1 MQNKCKQ
8 KDAWLF
14 CLQAVCS
21 KIEKIFYHIRKN
33 IMSGLLFVV
42 SAASGTG
49 KTSLVKALLER
60 VNNLHV
66 SVSHTTRG
74 QRPGELDGVHYHFS
88 QKEDF
93 LALVQEG
100 GFIEYAEVF
109 GNYYGTAQRTVKEQ
123 LAKGHDVL
131 LEIDW
136 QGAEQVR
143 RLFPESK
150 QIFILP
156 PSQFDLRQR
165 LSNRGTDSVEV
176 IERRLSCAV
185 EDMQQYV
192 NFDFVIINDDF
203 NKALHDLEAV
213 IIASRLTL
221 KQQAERHHELIQ
233 KLITPASVL

>member
-1 MQNKCKQ
+1 MQTNYDQ
-8 KDAWLF
+8 LF
-14 CLQAVCS
+14 SLTIVCS

-93 LALVQEG
+93 LALVQQG

-109 GNYYGTAQRTVKEQ
+109 GNYYGTAQTTVKQQ

-143 RLFPESK
+143 KLFPESQ

-176 IERRLSCAV
+176 IEHRLSCAV
-185 EDMQQYV
+185 EDMQQYL
-192 NFDFVIINDDF
+192 NFDYLIINDDF
-203 NKALHDLEAV
+203 NKALHDLESV
-213 IIASRLTL
+213 IIANRLRL
-221 KQQAERHHELIQ
+221 SQQANRHQELIQ
-233 KLITPASVL
+233 QLVTPIES

>member
-1 MQNKCKQ
+1 
-8 KDAWLF
+8 
-14 CLQAVCS
+14 
-21 KIEKIFYHIRKN
+21 
-33 IMSGLLFVV
+33 MSGLLFVV

-93 LALVQEG
+93 LALVQQG

-109 GNYYGTAQRTVKEQ
+109 GNYYGTAQTTVKQQ

-143 RLFPESK
+143 KLFPESQ

-176 IERRLSCAV
+176 IEHRLSCAV
-185 EDMQQYV
+185 EDMQQYL
-192 NFDFVIINDDF
+192 NFDYLIINDDF
-203 NKALHDLEAV
+203 NKALHDLESV
-213 IIASRLTL
+213 IIANRLRL
-221 KQQAERHHELIQ
+221 SQQANRHQELIQ
-233 KLITPASVL
+233 QLITPIE

>member
-1 MQNKCKQ
+1 
-8 KDAWLF
+8 
-14 CLQAVCS
+14 
-21 KIEKIFYHIRKN
+21 
-33 IMSGLLFVV
+33 MSGLLFVV

-49 KTSLVKALLER
+49 KTSLVKALLDR
-60 VNNLHV
+60 VTNLHV

-74 QRPGELDGVHYHFS
+74 QRPGELDGVHYHFTEKDS
-88 QKEDF
+88 F
-93 LALVQEG
+93 LALVEQG

-109 GNYYGTAQRTVKEQ
+109 GNYYGTAQATVKEQ

-136 QGAEQVR
+136 QGAQQVR
-143 RLFPESK
+143 KLFPDSK

-176 IERRLSCAV
+176 IERRLGCAV

-192 NFDFVIINDDF
+192 NFDYVIINDDF
-203 NKALHDLEAV
+203 NKALHDLESV
-213 IIASRLTL
+213 IISNRLVITQQASR
-221 KQQAERHHELIQ
+221 HQ
-233 KLITPASVL
+233 KMISELITPVEK

>member
-1 MQNKCKQ
+1 
-8 KDAWLF
+8 
-14 CLQAVCS
+14 
-21 KIEKIFYHIRKN
+21 
-33 IMSGLLFVV
+33 MSGLLFVV

-49 KTSLVKALLER
+49 KTSLVKALLDR
-60 VNNLHV
+60 VTNLHV

-74 QRPGELDGVHYHFS
+74 QRPGELDGVHYHFTEKDS
-88 QKEDF
+88 F
-93 LALVQEG
+93 IALVEQG

-109 GNYYGTAQRTVKEQ
+109 GNYYGTAQATVKEQ

-136 QGAEQVR
+136 QGAQQVR
-143 RLFPESK
+143 KLFPDSK

-176 IERRLSCAV
+176 IERRLGCAV

-192 NFDFVIINDDF
+192 NFDYVIINDDF
-203 NKALHDLEAV
+203 NKALHDLESI
-213 IIASRLTL
+213 IIANRLVIT
-221 KQQAERHHELIQ
+221 QQASRHQ
-233 KLITPASVL
+233 KMISELITPVEK

>member
-1 MQNKCKQ
+1 
-8 KDAWLF
+8 
-14 CLQAVCS
+14 
-21 KIEKIFYHIRKN
+21 
-33 IMSGLLFVV
+33 MSGLLFVV

-74 QRPGELDGVHYHFS
+74 QRPGELEGVHYHFS
-88 QKEDF
+88 QKQDF
-93 LALVQEG
+93 LALVGQG

-109 GNYYGTAQRTVKEQ
+109 GNYYGTAQATVKQQ

-136 QGAEQVR
+136 QGAQQVR
-143 RLFPESK
+143 KLFPESK

-156 PSQFDLRQR
+156 PSQYDLRQR

-176 IERRLSCAV
+176 IEQRLDCAV
-185 EDMQQYV
+185 EDMQQYT
-192 NFDFVIINDDF
+192 NFDYVIINDDF
-203 NKALHDLEAV
+203 NKALHDLESV
-213 IIASRLTL
+213 IIANRLVL
-221 KQQAERHHELIQ
+221 SQQAARHQELIE
-233 KLITPASVL
+233 KLITPVEL

>member
-1 MQNKCKQ
+1 
-8 KDAWLF
+8 
-14 CLQAVCS
+14 
-21 KIEKIFYHIRKN
+21 
-33 IMSGLLFVV
+33 MSGLLFVV

-93 LALVQEG
+93 LALVQQG

-109 GNYYGTAQRTVKEQ
+109 GNYYGTAQTTVKQQ

-143 RLFPESK
+143 KLFPESQ

-176 IERRLSCAV
+176 IEHRLSCAV
-185 EDMQQYV
+185 EDMQQYL
-192 NFDFVIINDDF
+192 NFDYLIINDDF
-203 NKALHDLEAV
+203 NKALHDLESV
-213 IIASRLTL
+213 IIANRLRL
-221 KQQAERHHELIQ
+221 SQQANRHQELIQ
-233 KLITPASVL
+233 KLITPIES

>member
-1 MQNKCKQ
+1 
-8 KDAWLF
+8 
-14 CLQAVCS
+14 
-21 KIEKIFYHIRKN
+21 
-33 IMSGLLFVV
+33 MSGLLFVV

-74 QRPGELDGVHYHFS
+74 QRPGELEGVHYHFS
-88 QKEDF
+88 KKEDF
-93 LALVQEG
+93 LALVEQG

-109 GNYYGTAQRTVKEQ
+109 GNYYGTAQATVKQQ

-143 RLFPESK
+143 KLFPESQ

-176 IERRLSCAV
+176 IEHRLSCAV
-185 EDMQQYV
+185 EDMQQYL
-192 NFDFVIINDDF
+192 NFDYLIINDDF
-203 NKALHDLEAV
+203 NKALHDLESV
-213 IIASRLTL
+213 IIANRLRL
-221 KQQAERHHELIQ
+221 SQQANRHQELIQ
-233 KLITPASVL
+233 ELITPIE

>member
-1 MQNKCKQ
+1 
-8 KDAWLF
+8 
-14 CLQAVCS
+14 
-21 KIEKIFYHIRKN
+21 
-33 IMSGLLFVV
+33 MSGLLFVV

-49 KTSLVKALLER
+49 KTSLVKALLDR
-60 VNNLHV
+60 VTNLHV

-74 QRPGELDGVHYHFS
+74 QRPGELDGVHYHFTEKDS
-88 QKEDF
+88 F
-93 LALVQEG
+93 LALVEQG

-109 GNYYGTAQRTVKEQ
+109 GNYYGTAQATVKEQ

-136 QGAEQVR
+136 QGAQQVR
-143 RLFPESK
+143 KLFPDSK

-176 IERRLSCAV
+176 IERRLGCAV

-192 NFDFVIINDDF
+192 NFDYVIINDDF
-203 NKALHDLEAV
+203 NKALHDLESI
-213 IIASRLTL
+213 IIANRLVIT
-221 KQQAERHHELIQ
+221 QQASRHQ
-233 KLITPASVL
+233 KMISELITPVEK

>member
-1 MQNKCKQ
+1 
-8 KDAWLF
+8 
-14 CLQAVCS
+14 
-21 KIEKIFYHIRKN
+21 
-33 IMSGLLFVV
+33 MSGLLFVV

-88 QKEDF
+88 NKEDF
-93 LALVQEG
+93 LNLVNEG

-109 GNYYGTAQRTVKEQ
+109 GNYYGTAQATVKEQ

-136 QGAEQVR
+136 QGAQQVR

-156 PSQFDLRQR
+156 PSQFDLRER
-165 LSNRGTDSVEV
+165 LSNRGTDAVDV
-176 IERRLSCAV
+176 IEHRLSCAV
-185 EDMQQYV
+185 EDVQQYS
-192 NFDFVIINDDF
+192 NFDYIIINDDF

-213 IIASRLTL
+213 IIANRLVL
-221 KQQAERHHELIQ
+221 SQQANRHEKLIQ
-233 KLITPASVL
+233 KLITPTEQ

>member
-1 MQNKCKQ
+1 
-8 KDAWLF
+8 
-14 CLQAVCS
+14 
-21 KIEKIFYHIRKN
+21 
-33 IMSGLLFVV
+33 MSGLLFVV

-74 QRPGELDGVHYHFS
+74 QRPGELDGVHYHFT
-88 QKEDF
+88 QKQDF
-93 LALVQEG
+93 IDLIEQG

-109 GNYYGTAQRTVKEQ
+109 GNYYGTAQATVKEQ

-136 QGAEQVR
+136 QGAQQVR
-143 RLFPESK
+143 NLFPESK

-165 LSNRGTDSVEV
+165 LSNRGTDAVEV
-176 IERRLSCAV
+176 IEHRLSCAIT
-185 EDMQQYV
+185 DMQQYV
-192 NFDFVIINDDF
+192 NFDYVIINDDF
-203 NKALHDLEAV
+203 NKALHDLESV
-213 IIASRLTL
+213 INANRLTML
-221 KQQAERHHELIQ
+221 QQANRHQQLIA
-233 KLITPASVL
+233 KLLCPEN

>member
-1 MQNKCKQ
+1 
-8 KDAWLF
+8 
-14 CLQAVCS
+14 
-21 KIEKIFYHIRKN
+21 
-33 IMSGLLFVV
+33 MSGLLFVV

-88 QKEDF
+88 KKDDF
-93 LALVQEG
+93 LNLVNEG

-109 GNYYGTAQRTVKEQ
+109 GNYYGTAQATVKEQ

-136 QGAEQVR
+136 QGAQQVR
-143 RLFPESK
+143 RLFPESQ

-156 PSQFDLRQR
+156 PSQFDLRER
-165 LSNRGTDSVEV
+165 LSNRGTDTVDV
-176 IERRLSCAV
+176 IEHRLSCAV
-185 EDMQQYV
+185 EDMQQYS
-192 NFDFVIINDDF
+192 NFDYIIINDDF

-213 IIASRLTL
+213 IIANRLTL
-221 KQQAERHHELIQ
+221 SQQANRHEKLIQ
-233 KLITPASVL
+233 ALITPSAE

>member
-1 MQNKCKQ
+1 
-8 KDAWLF
+8 
-14 CLQAVCS
+14 
-21 KIEKIFYHIRKN
+21 
-33 IMSGLLFVV
+33 MSGLLFVV

-74 QRPGELDGVHYHFS
+74 QRPGELDGVHYHFA

-93 LALVQEG
+93 LALVNEG

-109 GNYYGTAQRTVKEQ
+109 GNYYGTAQRTVKDQ

-143 RLFPESK
+143 KLFPESR

-176 IERRLSCAV
+176 IEHRLSCAV

-192 NFDFVIINDDF
+192 NFDYVIINDDF
-203 NKALHDLEAV
+203 NKALHDLESV
-213 IIASRLTL
+213 IIANRLVLT
-221 KQQAERHHELIQ
+221 QQAARHEQLIQ
-233 KLITPASVL
+233 KLITPGEQ

>member
-1 MQNKCKQ
+1 
-8 KDAWLF
+8 
-14 CLQAVCS
+14 
-21 KIEKIFYHIRKN
+21 
-33 IMSGLLFVV
+33 MSGLLFVV

-49 KTSLVKALLER
+49 KT
-60 VNNLHV
+60 

-88 QKEDF
+88 NKDDF
-93 LALVQEG
+93 LALVAKG

-109 GNYYGTAQRTVKEQ
+109 GNYYGTAQQTVKEQ
-123 LAKGHDVL
+123 LEKGHDVL

-143 RLFPESK
+143 KLFPESK

-176 IERRLSCAV
+176 IEHRLSCAV
-185 EDMQQYV
+185 EDMQQYT
-192 NFDFVIINDDF
+192 NFDYVIINDDF

-213 IIASRLTL
+213 IIANRLVL
-221 KQQAERHHELIQ
+221 KQQANRHLELIQ
-233 KLITPASVL
+233 KLITPTSL

>member
-1 MQNKCKQ
+1 
-8 KDAWLF
+8 
-14 CLQAVCS
+14 
-21 KIEKIFYHIRKN
+21 
-33 IMSGLLFVV
+33 MSGLLFVV

-88 QKEDF
+88 TKEDF
-93 LALVQEG
+93 LNLVEEG

-109 GNYYGTAQRTVKEQ
+109 GNYYGTAQATVKEQ
-123 LAKGHDVL
+123 LTKGHDVL

-136 QGAEQVR
+136 QGAQQVR

-176 IERRLSCAV
+176 IEHRLNCAV

-192 NFDFVIINDDF
+192 NFDYVIINDDF
-203 NKALHDLEAV
+203 NKALHDLESV
-213 IIASRLTL
+213 IIANRLVL
-221 KQQAERHHELIQ
+221 SQQATRHEKLIQ
-233 KLITPASVL
+233 ALITPSEQ

>member
-1 MQNKCKQ
+1 
-8 KDAWLF
+8 
-14 CLQAVCS
+14 
-21 KIEKIFYHIRKN
+21 
-33 IMSGLLFVV
+33 MSGLLFVV

-74 QRPGELDGVHYHFS
+74 QRPGELDGVHYHFT
-88 QKEDF
+88 QKQDF
-93 LALVQEG
+93 IDLVEQG

-109 GNYYGTAQRTVKEQ
+109 GNYYGTAQATVKEQ

-136 QGAEQVR
+136 QGAQQVR
-143 RLFPESK
+143 NLFPESK

-156 PSQFDLRQR
+156 PSQFDLRER
-165 LSNRGTDSVEV
+165 LSNRGTDAVDV
-176 IERRLSCAV
+176 IEHRLGCAV

-192 NFDFVIINDDF
+192 NFDYLIINDDF

-213 IIASRLTL
+213 IIANRLVL
-221 KQQAERHHELIQ
+221 AQQANRHQELIQ
-233 KLITPASVL
+233 KLISPPTA

>member
-1 MQNKCKQ
+1 
-8 KDAWLF
+8 
-14 CLQAVCS
+14 
-21 KIEKIFYHIRKN
+21 
-33 IMSGLLFVV
+33 MSGLLFVV

-60 VNNLHV
+60 VSNLHV
-66 SVSHTTRG
+66 SVSHTTRP
-74 QRPGELDGVHYHFS
+74 QRPGELEGVHYHFTS
-88 QKEDF
+88 QKEF
-93 LALVQEG
+93 LAQVEQA

-109 GNYYGTAQRTVKEQ
+109 GNYYGTSQDTVKQQ

-176 IERRLSCAV
+176 IEHRLSCAV
-185 EDMQQYV
+185 EDMQQFI
-192 NFDFVIINDDF
+192 NFDYVIINDDF
-203 NKALHDLEAV
+203 NKALNDLASV
-213 IIASRLTL
+213 IIANRLVLT
-221 KQQAERHHELIQ
+221 QQAERHQDMIQ
-233 KLITPASVL
+233 KLITPTQA

>member
-1 MQNKCKQ
+1 
-8 KDAWLF
+8 
-14 CLQAVCS
+14 
-21 KIEKIFYHIRKN
+21 
-33 IMSGLLFVV
+33 MSGLLFVV

-74 QRPGELDGVHYHFS
+74 QRPGELEGVHYHFS
-88 QKEDF
+88 QQQDF
-93 LALVQEG
+93 LALVGQG

-109 GNYYGTAQRTVKEQ
+109 GNYYGTAQATVKQQ

-136 QGAEQVR
+136 QGAQQVR
-143 RLFPESK
+143 KLFPESK

-156 PSQFDLRQR
+156 PSQYDLRQR

-176 IERRLSCAV
+176 IEQRLDCAV
-185 EDMQQYV
+185 EDMQQYT
-192 NFDFVIINDDF
+192 NFDYVIINDDF
-203 NKALHDLEAV
+203 NKALHDLESV
-213 IIASRLTL
+213 IIANRLVL
-221 KQQAERHHELIQ
+221 SQQAARHQELIE
-233 KLITPASVL
+233 KLITPVEL

>member
-1 MQNKCKQ
+1 
-8 KDAWLF
+8 
-14 CLQAVCS
+14 
-21 KIEKIFYHIRKN
+21 
-33 IMSGLLFVV
+33 MSGLLFVV

-49 KTSLVKALLER
+49 KTSLVKALLDR
-60 VNNLHV
+60 VTNLHV

-74 QRPGELDGVHYHFS
+74 QRPGELDGVHYHFTEKDS
-88 QKEDF
+88 F
-93 LALVQEG
+93 LALVEQG

-109 GNYYGTAQRTVKEQ
+109 GNYYGTAQATVKEQ

-136 QGAEQVR
+136 QGAQQVR
-143 RLFPESK
+143 KLFPDSK

-176 IERRLSCAV
+176 IERRLGCAV

-192 NFDFVIINDDF
+192 NFDYVIINDDF
-203 NKALHDLEAV
+203 NKALHDLESV
-213 IIASRLTL
+213 IIANRLVIT
-221 KQQAERHHELIQ
+221 QQASRHQKMISELIPPVE
-233 KLITPASVL
+233 K

>member
-1 MQNKCKQ
+1 
-8 KDAWLF
+8 
-14 CLQAVCS
+14 
-21 KIEKIFYHIRKN
+21 
-33 IMSGLLFVV
+33 MSGLLFVV

-88 QKEDF
+88 QQENF
-93 LALVQEG
+93 LALVQQG

-109 GNYYGTAQRTVKEQ
+109 GNYYGTAQATVKQQ

-143 RLFPESK
+143 KLFPESQ

-176 IERRLSCAV
+176 IEHRLSCAV
-185 EDMQQYV
+185 EDMQQYLK
-192 NFDFVIINDDF
+192 FDYLIINDDF
-203 NKALHDLEAV
+203 NKALHDLESV
-213 IIASRLTL
+213 IIANRLRL
-221 KQQAERHHELIQ
+221 SQQAHRHQELIQ
-233 KLITPASVL
+233 KLITPIE

>member
-1 MQNKCKQ
+1 
-8 KDAWLF
+8 
-14 CLQAVCS
+14 
-21 KIEKIFYHIRKN
+21 
-33 IMSGLLFVV
+33 MSGLLFVV

-213 IIASRLTL
+213 IIANRLTL

>member
-1 MQNKCKQ
+1 
-8 KDAWLF
+8 
-14 CLQAVCS
+14 
-21 KIEKIFYHIRKN
+21 
-33 IMSGLLFVV
+33 MSGLLFVV

-88 QKEDF
+88 NKDDF
-93 LALVQEG
+93 LNLVNEG

-109 GNYYGTAQRTVKEQ
+109 GNYYGTAKATVKEQ

-136 QGAEQVR
+136 QGAQQVR

-156 PSQFDLRQR
+156 PSQFDLRER
-165 LSNRGTDSVEV
+165 LSNRGTDAVDV
-176 IERRLSCAV
+176 IEHRLSCAV
-185 EDMQQYV
+185 EDMQQYS
-192 NFDFVIINDDF
+192 NFDYIIINDDF

-213 IIASRLTL
+213 IIANRLTL
-221 KQQAERHHELIQ
+221 SQQANRHEKLIQ
-233 KLITPASVL
+233 KLITPTEQ

>member
-1 MQNKCKQ
+1 
-8 KDAWLF
+8 
-14 CLQAVCS
+14 
-21 KIEKIFYHIRKN
+21 
-33 IMSGLLFVV
+33 MSGLLFVV

-74 QRPGELDGVHYHFS
+74 QRPGELDGVHYHFT
-88 QKEDF
+88 QKQDF
-93 LALVQEG
+93 IDLVEQG

-109 GNYYGTAQRTVKEQ
+109 GNYYGTAQATVKDQ

-136 QGAEQVR
+136 QCAQQVR
-143 RLFPESK
+143 NLFPESK

-156 PSQFDLRQR
+156 PSQFDLRER
-165 LSNRGTDSVEV
+165 LSNRGTDAVEV
-176 IERRLSCAV
+176 IEHRLGCAV

-192 NFDFVIINDDF
+192 NFDYVIINDDF

-213 IIASRLTL
+213 IIANRLVL
-221 KQQAERHHELIQ
+221 AQQANRHQELIQ
-233 KLITPASVL
+233 KLISPPTA

>member
-1 MQNKCKQ
+1 
-8 KDAWLF
+8 
-14 CLQAVCS
+14 
-21 KIEKIFYHIRKN
+21 
-33 IMSGLLFVV
+33 MSGLLFVV

-93 LALVQEG
+93 LALVQQG

-109 GNYYGTAQRTVKEQ
+109 GNYYGTAQATVKQQ
-123 LAKGHDVL
+123 LAKGHNVL

-143 RLFPESK
+143 KLFPESQ

-176 IERRLSCAV
+176 IEHRLSCAV
-185 EDMQQYV
+185 EDMQQYL
-192 NFDFVIINDDF
+192 NFDYLIINDDF
-203 NKALHDLEAV
+203 NKALHDLESV
-213 IIASRLTL
+213 IIANRLRL
-221 KQQAERHHELIQ
+221 SQQANRHQELIQ
-233 KLITPASVL
+233 QLITPIE

>member
-1 MQNKCKQ
+1 
-8 KDAWLF
+8 
-14 CLQAVCS
+14 
-21 KIEKIFYHIRKN
+21 
-33 IMSGLLFVV
+33 MSGLLFVV

-74 QRPGELDGVHYHFS
+74 QRPGELDGVHYHFT
-88 QKEDF
+88 QKQDF
-93 LALVQEG
+93 IDLIEQG

-109 GNYYGTAQRTVKEQ
+109 GNYYGTAQATVKEQ

-136 QGAEQVR
+136 QGAQQVR
-143 RLFPESK
+143 NLFPESK

-156 PSQFDLRQR
+156 PSQFDLRER
-165 LSNRGTDSVEV
+165 LSNRGTDTVDV
-176 IERRLSCAV
+176 IEHRLGCAV

-192 NFDFVIINDDF
+192 NFDYVIINDDF

-213 IIASRLTL
+213 IIANRLVTA
-221 KQQAERHHELIQ
+221 QQAHRHQALIE
-233 KLITPASVL
+233 KLISPPSA

>member
-1 MQNKCKQ
+1 
-8 KDAWLF
+8 
-14 CLQAVCS
+14 
-21 KIEKIFYHIRKN
+21 
-33 IMSGLLFVV
+33 MSGLLFVV

-88 QKEDF
+88 NKEDF
-93 LALVQEG
+93 LNLVNDG

-109 GNYYGTAQRTVKEQ
+109 GNYYGTAQATVKEQ
-123 LAKGHDVL
+123 LTRGHDVL

-136 QGAEQVR
+136 QGAQQVR

-156 PSQFDLRQR
+156 PSQFDLRER
-165 LSNRGTDSVEV
+165 LSNRGTDAVDV
-176 IERRLSCAV
+176 IEHRLSCAV
-185 EDMQQYV
+185 EDMQQYS
-192 NFDFVIINDDF
+192 NFDYIIINDDF

-213 IIASRLTL
+213 IIANRLVL
-221 KQQAERHHELIQ
+221 SQQATRHEQLIQ
-233 KLITPASVL
+233 KLITPTEQ

>member
-1 MQNKCKQ
+1 
-8 KDAWLF
+8 
-14 CLQAVCS
+14 
-21 KIEKIFYHIRKN
+21 
-33 IMSGLLFVV
+33 MSGLLFVV

-74 QRPGELDGVHYHFS
+74 QRPGELDGVHYHFA
-88 QKEDF
+88 QKEAF
-93 LALVQEG
+93 LELVEQG
-100 GFIEYAEVF
+100 GFVEYAEVF
-109 GNYYGTAQRTVKEQ
+109 GNYYGTAQATVKEQ
-123 LAKGHDVL
+123 LSKGHDVL

-143 RLFPESK
+143 KLFPESK

-176 IERRLSCAV
+176 IEHRLGCAV
-185 EDMQQYV
+185 EDRQQYS
-192 NFDFVIINDDF
+192 NFDYVMINDDF

-213 IIASRLTL
+213 IIANRLTL
-221 KQQAERHHELIQ
+221 SQQANRHQELIM
-233 KLITPASVL
+233 KLITPTTK